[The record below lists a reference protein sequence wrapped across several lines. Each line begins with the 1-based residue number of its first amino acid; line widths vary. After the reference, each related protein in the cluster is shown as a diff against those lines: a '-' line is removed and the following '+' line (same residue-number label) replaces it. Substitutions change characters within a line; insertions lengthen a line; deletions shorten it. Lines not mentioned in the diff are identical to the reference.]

1 MAKKSAK
8 KLAKPSKT
16 LLKRW
21 HEETAKIVD
30 QEGVKINAAENSRV
44 IKCSFNALA
53 RMISELQITELEAVE
68 LLVSELRDAC
78 ECK

>member
-21 HEETAKIVD
+21 HEQTSKISD
-30 QEGVKINAAENSRV
+30 CYGIKDNAADTSRV
-44 IKCSFNALA
+44 IKSSFNALA
-53 RMISELQITELEAVE
+53 QMVDDLQLTELEAVE
-68 LLVSELRDAC
+68 LLVSELRDAR